1 MSVFFGKAARRTA
14 AAAFAAGALL
24 LPATAEAQDRM
35 IGGYMAYLGPED
47 RVNSRGARL
56 ASAAA
61 IVRQDRANFHRFG
74 IRHAGDENDRWFGS
88 PGHRQ
93 AMESLIVISAD
104 EARIIERQDAL
115 VYVSIFARGG
125 QITFIRVEIPG

>member
-1 MSVFFGKAARRTA
+1 MTIFTGSSARRA
-14 AAAFAAGALL
+14 ATLVLMAGALL
-24 LPATAEAQDRM
+24 LPAIAEAQDRM
-35 IGGYMAYLGPED
+35 IGGYMTYLGPED

-56 ASAAA
+56 TSAAA

-74 IRHAGDENDRWFGS
+74 IRHAEDENDRWFGN

-93 AMESLIVISAD
+93 AMEELIVVSPG

-125 QITFIRVEIPG
+125 QITSIRVEIPG